1 MRQGT
6 RLERAFFARDA
17 REVARALLGAVLVHR
32 LDGRRVSGRI
42 VEVEAYRTTDDQAA
56 HSHAGHTPRNAPMW
70 EAPGHAYVYLTYGV
84 HWLLNVVCEPEGMPA
99 AVLIRALEPLEG
111 RDVIAARRAGRPVLA
126 WTSGPG
132 KLTQALGITGAH
144 NRLDLTA
151 PDATLWIEAGEPV
164 PDAQVRTGPRIGLG
178 KHVREPWL
186 SMPWRWWIA
195 DNPHVSR

>member
-1 MRQGT
+1 M
-6 RLERAFFARDA
+6 ERAFYARDT
-17 REVARALLGAVLVHR
+17 REVARDLLGAVLLHR
-32 LDGRRVSGRI
+32 VDGQRVSGRI

-56 HSHAGHTPRNAPMW
+56 HAHAGHTPRNAPMW
-70 EAPGHAYVYLTYGV
+70 EAPGHAYVYLTYGI
-84 HWLLNVVCEPEGMPA
+84 HWLLNVVCEPEGVPA

-111 RDVIAARRAGRPVLA
+111 QDVIAARRAGRPFLA

-151 PDATLWIEAGEPV
+151 PQSALWIEAGDPV
-164 PDAQVRTGPRIGLG
+164 PDAQVCTGPRIGLG
-178 KHVREPWL
+178 KHVREPWF

-195 DNPHVSR
+195 DSPHVSR

>member
-1 MRQGT
+1 MTQHVLLG
-6 RLERAFFARDA
+6 RAFYARDA
-17 REVARALLGAVLVHR
+17 REVARDLLGAVLVRR

-56 HSHAGHTPRNAPMW
+56 HAHAGHTPRNAPMW
-70 EAPGHAYVYLTYGV
+70 EAPGHAYVYLVYGMY
-84 HWLLNVVCEPEGMPA
+84 WLLNVVCEPQGTPA

-111 RDVIAARRAGRPVLA
+111 QDVIAARRAGRSLLA

-132 KLTQALGITGAH
+132 KLTRALDISGAH
-144 NRLDLTA
+144 NRLDLTVPNA
-151 PDATLWIEAGEPV
+151 ALWIEAGERV

-195 DNPHVSR
+195 ENPHVSR